1 VKDLIRIKRR
11 HFLVMPFALAACNFR
26 DGILRLSGL
35 TMGTTYNV
43 IAVDN
48 DGKTSEADLQSA
60 VETGL
65 ARVNSQM
72 SNWNAGSEISR
83 FNAQGTGTARL
94 SDDLAT
100 VVQAAQDVHMASNGM
115 FDVTVGRL
123 VDLWGFGAGTTGNAI
138 PADTAIA
145 EAMEGTG
152 QSRNLRLSGNAL
164 EKLDDSTEIYL
175 SSIGKGYG
183 VDVVAAAVESFGIT
197 DYMVEIGG
205 DLYTSGNNPD
215 GQPWQIGIE
224 APFAG
229 SREVHQVA
237 SVSGFGLATSGDY
250 RNFFEQGG
258 VRYSHIIDP
267 TTGYPITHNTVSAT
281 VLTDNAMLADAW
293 ATAMLTLGRDRGME
307 IAEARN
313 MAVVFIENDG
323 NALGT
328 SASSR
333 FAALQA

>member
-1 VKDLIRIKRR
+1 MSDIFQISRR
-11 HFLVMPFALAACNFR
+11 HFIVAPFALAACNFR
-26 DGILRLSGL
+26 QEILKLSGL

-43 IAVDN
+43 IAVDQN
-48 DGKTSEADLQSA
+48 GAASEAELRT
-60 VETGL
+60 VIETGL
-65 ARVNSQM
+65 ARVNTQM
-72 SNWNAGSEISR
+72 SNWDGGSEISR
-83 FNAQGTGTARL
+83 LNAQGAGSVQL
-94 SDDLAT
+94 SSDLAT
-100 VVQAAQDVHMASNGM
+100 VVQAAEGVHMASDGM
-115 FDVTVGRL
+115 FDVTVGGL
-123 VDLWGFGAGTTGNAI
+123 VDLWGFGAGANGAGVPSETS
-138 PADTAIA
+138 IA
-145 EAMEGTG
+145 AALETTG
-152 QSRNLRLSGNAL
+152 QSSLLRVDGSAF
-164 EKLDDSTEIYL
+164 EKTADSAEIYL

-183 VDVVAAAVESFGIT
+183 VDVLAQAVESFGIT

-224 APFAG
+224 TPVAG
-229 SREVHQVA
+229 SRDVHQVA

-307 IAEARN
+307 IAEARD
-313 MAVVFIENDG
+313 MAVVFIENADG
-323 NALGT
+323 AMIT

-333 FAALQA
+333 FNALQA